1 MNNSWEIKYRVQ
13 KNISSKERV
22 MLNVFQYL
30 STYTYLR
37 FTIEN
42 IRYWWIEY
50 AYLGKLNYALNINIF
65 LVFCMFGKNKV

>member
-1 MNNSWEIKYRVQ
+1 
-13 KNISSKERV
+13 

-65 LVFCMFGKNKV
+65 WYFACLEKQSIIDANQSYIIG